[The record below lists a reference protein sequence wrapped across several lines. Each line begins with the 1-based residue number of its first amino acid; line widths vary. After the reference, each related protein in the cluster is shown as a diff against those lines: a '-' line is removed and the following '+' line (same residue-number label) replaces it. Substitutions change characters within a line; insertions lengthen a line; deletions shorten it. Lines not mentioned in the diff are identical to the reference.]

1 MCMGTPLPIAILCMG
16 EACRAAVVH
25 WVTTAIGGDRLHSDL
40 TIRLG
45 FGANTGQVL
54 TLASIG
60 GGMLRCVP
68 L

>member
-1 MCMGTPLPIAILCMG
+1 MCMGTPLPLAILCMG

-25 WVTTAIGGDRLHSDL
+25 WVTTAIGGDWLHRNL
-40 TIRLG
+40 VIRLG
-45 FGANTGQVL
+45 FGASTEQVR
-54 TLASIG
+54 TLATIG